1 MLSVDMVCIIGG
13 HGRMFM
19 VYKLGHGDFR
29 SPISAHW
36 LQSGCGADR
45 VVVQPPAPRA
55 STKISQSRRRPLL
68 EPSPG

>member
-45 VVVQPPAPRA
+45 VVVQPPAH
-55 STKISQSRRRPLL
+55 
-68 EPSPG
+68 